1 MTSKEIYNY
10 LQQNKVDQLYKIFA
24 KSFAWIDEWSE
35 KMLTGDLLDENELAY
50 MLDKST
56 AIYAKLC
63 SVVNALESYMERV
76 LNNEES
82 KFYQAQEK
90 VRTQDTSQAKALA
103 RSKVSDVR
111 DYLADFKSYFLASQ
125 QMIVSAQSRLKRLTI
140 DKGARGID
148 YTGEIPVEETVI
160 SDDLIEDGQKAWD
173 SE

>member
-1 MTSKEIYNY
+1 MTSKEVYNY
-10 LQQNKVDQLYKIFA
+10 LEQNKVDQLYKIFS
-24 KSFAWIDEWSE
+24 KSFSWIDEWSE
-35 KMLTGDLLDENELAY
+35 KMLVGDILNEQELAF

-56 AIYAKLC
+56 AIYSKLC

-82 KFYQAQEK
+82 KYYQAQEK

-125 QMIVSAQSRLKRLTI
+125 QMIVSAQSRLKRLVALGSA
-140 DKGARGID
+140 KGVAF
-148 YTGEIPVEETVI
+148 YGEEQPQI
-160 SDDLIEDGQKAWD
+160 SDEDLNHSTEKSWD
-173 SE
+173 E

>member
-1 MTSKEIYNY
+1 MTSKEIYEY
-10 LQQNKVDQLYKIFA
+10 LQQNKVDKLYKIFA
-24 KSFAWIDEWSE
+24 KSFTWIDEWSE
-35 KMLTGDLLDENELAY
+35 KMLLGDLLDENELAY

-82 KFYQAQEK
+82 KYYKALDK
-90 VRTQDTSQAKALA
+90 IRTQDTSVSKANA
-103 RSKVSDVR
+103 RAKVSDVR

-125 QMIVSAQSRLKRLTI
+125 QMIVSAQSRLKRLVVE
-140 DKGARGID
+140 KGAKNVA
-148 YTGEIPVEETVI
+148 YHGETPVEETVT
-160 SDDLIEDGQKAWD
+160 SDDLIEDEEKAW

>member
-1 MTSKEIYNY
+1 MTSREIYEY
-10 LQQNKVDQLYKIFA
+10 LQQNKVDQLYKTYA
-24 KSFAWIDEWSE
+24 KSFVWIDEWSE

-82 KFYQAQEK
+82 KYYK
-90 VRTQDTSQAKALA
+90 SLDKIRTQDTSVSKANA
-103 RSKVSDVR
+103 RANVSDVR

-125 QMIVSAQSRLKRLTI
+125 QMIVSAQSRLKRLTVE
-140 DKGARGID
+140 KGARGVD
-148 YTGEIPVEETVI
+148 YTGETPVEETVT
-160 SDDLIEDGQKAWD
+160 SNDFNNEEKAWD
-173 SE
+173 S

>member
-1 MTSKEIYNY
+1 MVSKEIYNY

-82 KFYQAQEK
+82 KYYKALDK
-90 VRTQDTSQAKALA
+90 IRTQDTSQAKALA

-125 QMIVSAQSRLKRLTI
+125 QMIVSAQSRLKRLVVE
-140 DKGARGID
+140 KGAKRVGW
-148 YTGEIPVEETVI
+148 TGEAPVEETVT
-160 SDDLIEDGQKAWD
+160 SDDLIEDEQKAWD
-173 SE
+173 N